1 MLPRTWAS
9 FSSVTGANSISQS
22 MAWDHWNLLAGE
34 ELDYAVK
41 IVHLLYGFYF
51 FSLPQKN
58 TNYTYFPFS
67 FPLYGYLPQPEFQ
80 EKRARK
86 RCN

>member
-58 TNYTYFPFS
+58 TNYTYFPF
-67 FPLYGYLPQPEFQ
+67 FPSLWLSSTTRVSGKEGQ
-80 EKRARK
+80 KK
-86 RCN
+86 V

>member
-9 FSSVTGANSISQS
+9 LSSVTGANSISQS
-22 MAWDHWNLLAGE
+22 MAWDHWDLLAGE
-34 ELDYAVK
+34 ELDYVVK
-41 IVHLLYGFYF
+41 IVHLLYDFYF

-58 TNYTYFPFS
+58 TNYTFS
-67 FPLYGYLPQPEFQ
+67 SPLPLYGYLPQPEFR
-80 EKRARK
+80 EKRVRK